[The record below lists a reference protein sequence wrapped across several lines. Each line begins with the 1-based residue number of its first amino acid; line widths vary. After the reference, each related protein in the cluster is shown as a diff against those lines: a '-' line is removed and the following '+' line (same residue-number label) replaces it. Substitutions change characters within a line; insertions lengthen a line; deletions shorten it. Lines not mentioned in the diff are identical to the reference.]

1 MELFA
6 LILFLTM
13 LAEVITSFFA
23 FRYLKSFLTTN
34 LLQKMLDLYKEI
46 GFEKEDTLL
55 LMEYIN
61 KSVNMAKVTLSLSV
75 LLGIIAKIMN
85 YGYMVD
91 ILAIILV
98 LISFI
103 KYIIV
108 KKTGSEVYDEYI
120 KMTRVIA

>member
-13 LAEVITSFFA
+13 LAEVITLVFA
-23 FRYLKSFLTTN
+23 FRHLKSFLTTN

>member
-13 LAEVITSFFA
+13 LAEVITLFFA
-23 FRYLKSFLTTN
+23 FRHLKSFLTTN

-91 ILAIILV
+91 ILALILV

>member
-13 LAEVITSFFA
+13 LAEVITLFFA
-23 FRYLKSFLTTN
+23 FRHLKSFLTTN

>member
-13 LAEVITSFFA
+13 LAEVITLFFA

-91 ILAIILV
+91 ILALILV